1 MNKIDKLTDAQI
13 AKFPE
18 YVKRWTD
25 IGLSTEP
32 ADRPR
37 AEAAFTAMYAQAGLP
52 RPHMVWCGSPLSQSL
67 TRAVLIAN
75 PSVGASVWA
84 SVRASVGAS
93 VGASVRASVGD
104 SVWASVGASVWDRV
118 WDSVWASV
126 GASVEASVRA
136 SVRASVG
143 ASVGDSVW
151 DSVWASV
158 GASVRDSVRDSV
170 RASVWASVY
179 GAHDANRLA
188 FYRFFRDECGL
199 TAQTDALGVLW
210 ELGESCGWCLPHH
223 HICWLSERHNILRR
237 DEDGALH
244 CDDGPALAYPDG
256 WALWYLHGVSV
267 DEQIVL
273 RPESQTVEQIH
284 GEDNEER
291 RRCRI
296 ERFGWSRY
304 LKESGAK
311 VVDQRRNDRDCQ
323 QERLYS
329 LRDGSRR
336 IRLVDPS
343 TGREYFQGV
352 PQEVETCEQAQLW
365 MSHGLDSRVI
375 HGS

>member
-75 PSVGASVWA
+75 PSVGASVW
-84 SVRASVGAS
+84 
-93 VGASVRASVGD
+93 D
-104 SVWASVGASVWDRV
+104 SVGASVWDRV

-126 GASVEASVRA
+126 WASVRA
-136 SVRASVG
+136 SV
-143 ASVGDSVW
+143 W
-151 DSVWASV
+151 
-158 GASVRDSVRDSV
+158 
-170 RASVWASVY
+170 ASVWASVY